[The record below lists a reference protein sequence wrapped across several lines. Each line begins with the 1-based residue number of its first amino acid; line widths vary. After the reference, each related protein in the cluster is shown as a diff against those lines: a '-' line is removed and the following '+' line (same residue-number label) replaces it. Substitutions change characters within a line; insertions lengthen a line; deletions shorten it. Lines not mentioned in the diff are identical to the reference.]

1 MHIKNKKIRKNSK
14 NVCEDV
20 DQNEDQDED
29 RDGRQEEVVVP
40 EVEVKKIVNIF
51 AVDSFQAEKPV
62 LVSDAPAQINS
73 KMDEEVDL

>member
-20 DQNEDQDED
+20 NGDED
-29 RDGRQEEVVVP
+29 GGQEEEVVVP

-51 AVDSFQAEKPV
+51 AVDSYQA
-62 LVSDAPAQINS
+62 
-73 KMDEEVDL
+73 